1 MINATQV
8 VLDNGT
14 VQIIITKPGGNVAG
28 VKYGG
33 MDNVLDASYKDSSR
47 GYWDM
52 NWNVASGSDTYDL
65 FVLLRGNSGFYT
77 YSIYTRPTGWPDF
90 DLNQLRIVFKRRS
103 DNFQYMAV
111 ADNKLR
117 LMPSHNDLTDAR
129 SQQLGYK
136 EARLLTNPIE
146 SSLKGQ

>member
-47 GYWDM
+47 GYM
-52 NWNVASGSDTYDL
+52 LS
-65 FVLLRGNSGFYT
+65 
-77 YSIYTRPTGWPDF
+77 
-90 DLNQLRIVFKRRS
+90 
-103 DNFQYMAV
+103 
-111 ADNKLR
+111 
-117 LMPSHNDLTDAR
+117 
-129 SQQLGYK
+129 
-136 EARLLTNPIE
+136 RLL
-146 SSLKGQ
+146 